1 MKYIKLILIIILS
14 LCCVMSPVS
23 KAGDLFLSKN
33 NKQNEEIVPTPEA
46 TELTTNK
53 TTKTETQINETE
65 ESVISSEIK
74 KTNVTTTSNESKE
87 KPSRKI
93 VNNKS
98 YSNDD
103 IAGTYDW
110 QYTKNAKYPINYKDS
125 GMSIKIDKIWYRHAW
140 CYVAQVKMSDYTSMR
155 SVCANGKFGNGTET
169 CLQAAKRTGAV
180 LAVNACH
187 SNKEQ
192 NIPVV
197 RDGKVCNMGW
207 ASCNFPACY
216 NKYTGKLGS
225 TYDMGLS
232 CVLLDDAVSE
242 KKLTDGFCFGPE
254 FDMINL
260 QNNDDGKGGGRAQ
273 RTFIGTNGNSG
284 NITIVVSEGRYVDNV
299 SAGLTYKECAEVL
312 KHYGCS
318 FGVPLDGGGS
328 STMVYKNQIL
338 NHLPSERK
346 LVDFVIFK

>member
-1 MKYIKLILIIILS
+1 MKYIKLIIIAIVS

-23 KAGDLFLSKN
+23 KAGDFVLSKN
-33 NKQNEEIVPTPEA
+33 NKQNEEIITTTKA

-53 TTKTETQINETE
+53 IIETKTTNKTE
-65 ESVISSEIK
+65 DSATSSEFK
-74 KTNVTTTSNESKE
+74 EKNAVTQSNLSKE
-87 KPSRKI
+87 ETSRKT
-93 VNNKS
+93 VKSRSYDNN
-98 YSNDD
+98 D

-110 QYTKNAKYPINYKDS
+110 QYTKNAKYPISYKS
-125 GMSIKIDKIWYRHAW
+125 SEMSIKIDKIWYRHAW
-140 CYVAQVKMSDYTSMR
+140 CYVAQVKMSDYTKMR

-197 RDGKVCNMGW
+197 RDGNVCNMGW

-254 FDMINL
+254 FDMTNL
-260 QNNDDGKGGGRAQ
+260 QNNDDGEGGGRAQ
-273 RTFIGTNGNSG
+273 RTFIGTNGNPG
-284 NITIVVSEGRYVDNV
+284 NITIVVSEGRNVDGV
-299 SAGLTYKECAEVL
+299 SVGLTYKECAEVL

-338 NHLPSERK
+338 NHLPSERN